1 MNSEWGR
8 SLATLVPAGTVS
20 FSADGNEYRYILMQ
34 IEAVNCTFCK
44 CYVYVKLLTST
55 RKTPLKCFP
64 TKIWIQRWNKTKIIA
79 QRQKYTPRKLI
90 SDWPQYISITQWI
103 FLYQCSSLTQS
114 TIVVT
119 VVQSWCRKLSLH
131 VSLKIYTSFG
141 YRHHDADSIFRP
153 LLQVTIFRIYGFV
166 YFYFNAYRVI
176 YSLCDTACGRQ
187 QISISVLQEFS
198 FSSCRLASC
207 RASVIHSQYNEVTR
221 QKELHILYPIHYSPS
236 TDHAKLHSLSSDTWN
251 GTGKF
256 LSAHA
261 KMAERMYSST
271 LLYHGY
277 FMPRPLYPGKQ
288 PRYPLNR

>member
-1 MNSEWGR
+1 M
-8 SLATLVPAGTVS
+8 
-20 FSADGNEYRYILMQ
+20 
-34 IEAVNCTFCK
+34 
-44 CYVYVKLLTST
+44 
-55 RKTPLKCFP
+55 
-64 TKIWIQRWNKTKIIA
+64 
-79 QRQKYTPRKLI
+79 PRKLI

-103 FLYQCSSLTQS
+103 FFYQCSSLTQS

-119 VVQSWCRKLSLH
+119 VAHSWCRKLSLH

-141 YRHHDADSIFRP
+141 YRHHDAYSIFH
-153 LLQVTIFRIYGFV
+153 LLFRIYGFV

-198 FSSCRLASC
+198 LPSCRLASYYRIVC

-236 TDHAKLHSLSSDTWN
+236 TDHAKQHSLSSDTWK
-251 GTGKF
+251 GTCKF
-256 LSAHA
+256 LCAHA
-261 KMAERMYSST
+261 KLAERMYSYT

-277 FMPRPLYPGKQ
+277 FTLRPLYPGKQ